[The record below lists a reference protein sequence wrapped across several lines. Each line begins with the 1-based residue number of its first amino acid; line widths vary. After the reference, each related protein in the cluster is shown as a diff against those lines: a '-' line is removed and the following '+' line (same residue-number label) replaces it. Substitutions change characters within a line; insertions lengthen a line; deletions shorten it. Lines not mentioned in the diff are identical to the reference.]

1 MNKREEL
8 KNKINFLYYEEN
20 LTQKEIGSLLN
31 ISRQSVST
39 ILNTN
44 SNHKLRKARR
54 IGKRT
59 INRKVQFH
67 KNTSPTVA
75 IPKDMFDRIGINEE
89 NKDAE
94 IKIDGQSIVIKR
106 KNK

>member
-1 MNKREEL
+1 MNKRDEL
-8 KNKINFLYYEEN
+8 KNRINFLYYEEN
-20 LTQKEIGSLLN
+20 LTQKEIGLLLN

-39 ILNTN
+39 ILNMN

-59 INRKVQFH
+59 INRRVQFH
-67 KNTSPTVA
+67 KNTSPTIA